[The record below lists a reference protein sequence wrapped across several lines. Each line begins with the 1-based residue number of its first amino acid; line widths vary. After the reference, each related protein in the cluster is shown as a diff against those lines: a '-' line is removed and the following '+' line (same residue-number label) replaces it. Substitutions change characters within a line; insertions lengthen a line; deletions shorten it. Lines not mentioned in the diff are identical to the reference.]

1 MLSELKS
8 NLSTFREGMRS
19 KRVININRKYWKCHQ
34 KGIRQAKKR
43 GYASYLQHF
52 TFDRNYRL
60 IKLLSSTIHID
71 NKKGS

>member
-1 MLSELKS
+1 MLSALKS
-8 NLSTFREGMRS
+8 KFSAFKEDMRTR
-19 KRVININRKYWKCHQ
+19 RVININRKYWKCHQ

-43 GYASYLQHF
+43 GYASYLNHF

-60 IKLLSSTIHID
+60 IKLLSGTIHID